1 MTRRLTSKCFVG
13 ALSDKI
19 VPLLAPLQIGVSMRG
34 GCEAAAHAV
43 KEALKEAPDK
53 WLLRVDLSNAFNS
66 VDRSAVL
73 EQVESKLPECLA
85 WATTC
90 YGAPSHLQFGKTS
103 LSSTC
108 GLHQGCPL
116 SGHLYGLAQ
125 QPILEAIEAEVPS
138 LDAHVWYHDDGNAV
152 GTVEELAKVVDI
164 VRREG
169 PRRGLHLSA
178 AKDKSTVWSASCLGP
193 GEADP
198 LQRGIPR
205 VEEAGVILLGTPVGS
220 TDFVKAAF
228 ESKLEKIRSLTSLLS
243 GLHQPHVE
251 FVLLRSCLALPKI
264 VFLLRTTDTS
274 GFKHLLAEFDRITRE
289 ALSQILGGAL
299 TDQGWD
305 QAKLPV
311 SMGGVGLRAAE
322 DHASAAYATSLLS
335 SLPLCRKI
343 LKTTLTEEEEAA
355 FTLPPSILADLSSAM
370 GDNVSTDTMKCLN
383 QKSASLQVD
392 LNNSRLLSE
401 SFATEGNVRETARL
415 ASVSQAKSHC
425 GDWLNVI
432 PSPGL
437 GLLLRPPEFVAS
449 LRYRLGHP
457 IFTSDGPCPACR
469 QHSDR
474 LGDHAMNCAWQGE
487 RISRHNSLRDTIHS
501 TAVSAGLGPTREGRF
516 LLPGQGAKPA
526 DVLIPHW
533 TGGKDTAL
541 DVTVINPLQAAEV
554 QGAATTPGNALTV
567 AHERKM
573 TKSWAACNA
582 QGIVFTPLAAESLGA
597 WHPVAIAE
605 VVKLGKAYARHTG
618 EEEQSSIQHL
628 FQRLSVA
635 LMKGNAA
642 LFNNRVPDSGAA
654 GEDL

>member
-1 MTRRLTSKCFVG
+1 M
-13 ALSDKI
+13 
-19 VPLLAPLQIGVSMRG
+19 
-34 GCEAAAHAV
+34 
-43 KEALKEAPDK
+43 
-53 WLLRVDLSNAFNS
+53 
-66 VDRSAVL
+66 
-73 EQVESKLPECLA
+73 
-85 WATTC
+85 
-90 YGAPSHLQFGKTS
+90 
-103 LSSTC
+103 
-108 GLHQGCPL
+108 
-116 SGHLYGLAQ
+116 
-125 QPILEAIEAEVPS
+125 
-138 LDAHVWYHDDGNAV
+138 
-152 GTVEELAKVVDI
+152 VDI

-169 PRRGLHLSA
+169 PRRGLYLST

-193 GEADP
+193 GNPDP

-205 VEEAGVILLGTPVGS
+205 VEDSGVILLGSPVGS
-220 TDFVKAAF
+220 SDFVKAAF
-228 ESKLEKIRSLTSLLS
+228 KAKLEKIRSLTSLLS
-243 GLHQPHVE
+243 HLQQPHIE

-264 VFLLRTTDTS
+264 VFLLRSMDTTS
-274 GFKHLLAEFDRITRE
+274 FKPLLAEFDRITRE
-289 ALSQILGGAL
+289 ALSQILGGPL
-299 TDQGWD
+299 TDQGWA

-322 DHASAAYATSLLS
+322 DHASTAHAISLLS
-335 SLPLCRKI
+335 SLPLCRDI
-343 LKTTLTEEEEAA
+343 LKRPLTEEEEAE
-355 FTLPPSILADLSSAM
+355 FTLPPYILADLSSAM
-370 GDNVSTDTMKCLN
+370 GDNVSTETMKCLT

-401 SFATEGNVRETARL
+401 SFAMEGNVRETARL

-457 IFTSDGPCPACR
+457 IFTCDGPCPACG

-487 RISRHNSLRDTIHS
+487 RISRHNILRDTIHS

-573 TKSWAACNA
+573 TKSWAAGLLNDV
-582 QGIVFTPLAAESLGA
+582 I
-597 WHPVAIAE
+597 
-605 VVKLGKAYARHTG
+605 K
-618 EEEQSSIQHL
+618 
-628 FQRLSVA
+628 
-635 LMKGNAA
+635 
-642 LFNNRVPDSGAA
+642 
-654 GEDL
+654 